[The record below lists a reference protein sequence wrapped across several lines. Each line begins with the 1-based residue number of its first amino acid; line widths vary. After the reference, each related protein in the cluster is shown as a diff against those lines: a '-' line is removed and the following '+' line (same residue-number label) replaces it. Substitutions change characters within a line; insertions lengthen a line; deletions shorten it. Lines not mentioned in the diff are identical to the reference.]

1 MARRSKGGYIGIEEE
16 EEEEEGRKRKREAEI
31 VRGFR
36 VRNRFPRVKPS
47 SLSQRNS
54 FEAVRSCFHPRC
66 STSVSRGSRSLL
78 AAKRETFAFRYLANL
93 ARSWSLSELVH
104 RREGKESTSG
114 HPCSLH
120 AFNLRPSSVEARSL
134 PSYSPVKFSWLPG
147 CLVGRVLIPIA

>member
-1 MARRSKGGYIGIEEE
+1 MARRSKQEGYIGIEEE

-54 FEAVRSCFHPRC
+54 LEALLCVRASTLHPLQHVGF
-66 STSVSRGSRSLL
+66 SWLSFVVGH

-120 AFNLRPSSVEARSL
+120 AFNLRPSSVEAHQATCPLSFL
-134 PSYSPVKFSWLPG
+134 G
-147 CLVGRVLIPIA
+147 CLVAWLAAC